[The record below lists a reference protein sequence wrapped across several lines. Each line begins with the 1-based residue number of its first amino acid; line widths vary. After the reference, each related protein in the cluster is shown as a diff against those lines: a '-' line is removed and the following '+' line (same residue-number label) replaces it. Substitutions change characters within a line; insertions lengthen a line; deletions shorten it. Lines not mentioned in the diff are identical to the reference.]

1 MIYRILTDDPY
12 KHYDPHADEGRG
24 RCRPG
29 LSGAMSRLGDMMAG
43 LPYPTINDERAR
55 FYFTERGWEI
65 YGKAIAA
72 EGIRRGYVIKVI
84 RRKEP
89 HASQIVYRDAMQ
101 LAILPDKRS
110 GRL

>member
-12 KHYDPHADEGRG
+12 KHDDGDRWRA
-24 RCRPG
+24 G
-29 LSGAMSRLGDMMAG
+29 LSGAANCLSGIMWELD
-43 LPYPTINDERAR
+43 LPAPSIHNERAR
-55 FYFTERGWEI
+55 FYFTERGWQD

-72 EGIRRGYVIKVI
+72 EGIRRGHIVKVI

-89 HASQIVYRDAMQ
+89 RASQIVYRDAMQ
-101 LAILPDKRS
+101 LAILPEKRS